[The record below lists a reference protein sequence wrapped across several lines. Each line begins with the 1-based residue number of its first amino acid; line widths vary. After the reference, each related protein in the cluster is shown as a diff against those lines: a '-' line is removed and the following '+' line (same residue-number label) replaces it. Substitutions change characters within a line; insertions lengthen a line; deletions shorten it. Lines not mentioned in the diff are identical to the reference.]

1 MQKACSLRYYEVNSR
16 AWPGLK
22 SCPPPGENL
31 NTELPLILSS
41 IPHWFFRL
49 WFYGTA
55 LPKDP
60 YWGRWDLF
68 QQHTM
73 SPSLSDKA
81 RNPSHGDV
89 LSCSS
94 QTKVK
99 PPFEKNSASQM
110 LPSPPH
116 LPSRQWSC
124 FRLATGL
131 RVNWALGQDL
141 GSWSAPGKQRT
152 PEWPLKEGLKR
163 SDDTTVCNRKL
174 NPTEAPREQGLV
186 SLMLSQGW
194 AKVPEP
200 KSSNVWCSAGAQ

>member
-1 MQKACSLRYYEVNSR
+1 M
-16 AWPGLK
+16 
-22 SCPPPGENL
+22 
-31 NTELPLILSS
+31 ILWHS
-41 IPHWFFRL
+41 P
-49 WFYGTA
+49 TQ
-55 LPKDP
+55 KDP

-81 RNPSHGDV
+81 RNPSHGDM

-99 PPFEKNSASQM
+99 SPFEKNSASQM
-110 LPSPPH
+110 LPSPAH
-116 LPSRQWSC
+116 LPCRQWSR

-131 RVNWALGQDL
+131 RVNRALGQDL
-141 GSWSAPGKQRT
+141 GAWSAPGKQRT

-163 SDDTTVCNRKL
+163 SDDTTVCTNE
-174 NPTEAPREQGLV
+174 TEAPREQGLV
-186 SLMLSQGW
+186 SLMQSQGW

-200 KSSNVWCSAGAQ
+200 QSSNVWCSAGAQ